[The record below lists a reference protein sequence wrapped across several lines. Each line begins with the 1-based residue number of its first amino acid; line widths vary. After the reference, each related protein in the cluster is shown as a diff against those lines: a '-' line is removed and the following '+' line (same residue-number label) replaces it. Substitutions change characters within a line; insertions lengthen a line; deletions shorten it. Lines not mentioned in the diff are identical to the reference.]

1 MDLICIFPSFADEP
15 KGATAS
21 KPSTTKKKES
31 EHRIVYTVASKQMLI
46 SLAPPVLTLHLKRFQ
61 QARFTLRKLTKHVDF
76 PVELNLASFC
86 SRSGRV
92 CDEYGLDPDIV
103 RASFCC
109 LVTSACWKV
118 IWRLSDEAK
127 WCLGVV

>member
-1 MDLICIFPSFADEP
+1 MDLTLICIFPSFADEP
-15 KGATAS
+15 EGATAS

-76 PVELNLASFC
+76 PVELNLAPFC

-92 CDEYGLDPDIV
+92 SDEYGLDPDTRV
-103 RASFCC
+103 GFV
-109 LVTSACWKV
+109 L
-118 IWRLSDEAK
+118 LSRYVSLLESY
-127 WCLGVV
+127 LEIE